1 MRRKIEDIPA
11 VHISNPK
18 TLEFQVARTSLL
30 PGLLKTIQAN
40 RNMPLP
46 LKLFEI
52 SDVVVKDAGA
62 EVGARNERRLA
73 AVFYNKSPG
82 FEIIHGLLDR
92 IMQLLECSPVQ
103 VRRSLRMLLILTSRR
118 TITVGLWW
126 IFHQAGR
133 QPGLLP
139 RSGGRHCCSWSGHRI
154 SGSRP
159 PGGHH
164 SLRLEPPVFWPGDQH

>member
-1 MRRKIEDIPA
+1 MNLLISLLYTFLTQALTFSLCSRDDVATKMRKRIEDIPA

-52 SDVVVKDAGA
+52 SDVVLKDGGA

-92 IMQLLECSPVQ
+92 IMQLLECPPAQVQ
-103 VRRSLRMLLILTSRR
+103 RGHTGGQSVYQLSFYSLDLLATSSDRETTRPTFPGEQPTLLLTVR
-118 TITVGLWW
+118 
-126 IFHQAGR
+126 
-133 QPGLLP
+133 
-139 RSGGRHCCSWSGHRI
+139 
-154 SGSRP
+154 
-159 PGGHH
+159 
-164 SLRLEPPVFWPGDQH
+164 

>member
-1 MRRKIEDIPA
+1 MATKMRRNIDDIPA

-52 SDVVVKDAGA
+52 SDVVIKDAGA

-103 VRRSLRMLLILTSRR
+103 VSKVMMSSARYVDLFYSTVRLCWIL
-118 TITVGLWW
+118 
-126 IFHQAGR
+126 HQAGR
-133 QPGLLP
+133 QPSILP
-139 RSGGRHCCSWSGHRI
+139 WSRC
-154 SGSRP
+154 
-159 PGGHH
+159 
-164 SLRLEPPVFWPGDQH
+164 